1 MVAIRRAPDAADGSN
16 GAPAAD
22 VPVEPARRR
31 GAGIVARILLLV
43 FVAGALWYGLARV
56 DWPGL
61 WLAVTEANPLWIVLG
76 VLSALVSHLLRA
88 HRWRLLIPD
97 GRTFALRH
105 AFSAT
110 IVGYMFNNIIPRSG
124 ELVRPWLLARRTGRP
139 LSTMIASV
147 VVERIIDGLSLALIV
162 VLLALTG
169 RDLIAR
175 LLPEYTAG
183 GLVAAIVIPVLA
195 LVAAVVVAVRTSVG
209 DRFVEA
215 VARRLSRRAGERIR
229 SILADFRAGV
239 QFGGASVQI
248 VLLSVLIWLGYGFGI
263 FAGFLAFGFDDAYG
277 LGAQAALVTL
287 AITSIGITIA
297 PTPGGFLVY
306 HSFCIA
312 VLAGVYGLPDEPAT
326 AYALVTHG
334 APYIVVT
341 ATGAVFALF
350 ENISIGSVLR
360 GRRDLPPSPEA
371 PSS

>member
-1 MVAIRRAPDAADGSN
+1 MVMTRRAPESSDGSSGDAP
-16 GAPAAD
+16 GA
-22 VPVEPARRR
+22 EPAGRRR
-31 GAGIVARILLLV
+31 TGLVARVLLLL
-43 FVAGALWYGLARV
+43 FVAAAVWYGLARI

-61 WLAVTEANPLWIVLG
+61 WRAIAGANALWIVLG
-76 VLSALVSHLLRA
+76 VLSALASHLLRA

-97 GRTFALRH
+97 GRAISLRH

-124 ELVRPWLLARRTGRP
+124 ELVRPWLIARRESRP
-139 LSTMIASV
+139 LSTIIASV

-162 VLLALTG
+162 VALAIVG
-169 RDLIAR
+169 RELIER

-195 LVAAVVVAVRTSVG
+195 LVAAIIVAVRTSLG
-209 DRFVEA
+209 DRFVDLL
-215 VARRLSRRAGERIR
+215 ARRLPERITTRIR

-239 QFGGASVQI
+239 QFESVGDGI
-248 VLLSVLIWLGYGFGI
+248 AIAVYSVIIWLGYYLGI
-263 FAGFLAFGFDDAYG
+263 YLGFLAFGFDALHG
-277 LGAQAALVTL
+277 LGPQAALVTL
-287 AITSIGITIA
+287 GITSIGLTIA

-312 VLAGVYGLPDEPAT
+312 VLAGVYGLPNEEAA
-326 AYALVTHG
+326 AYAVVTHG

-341 ATGAVFALF
+341 ALGAAFALF

-360 GRRDLPPSPEA
+360 GERDLPR
-371 PSS
+371 